1 MTRLLKFLM
10 LCGVAAGVSPRSA
23 SALAIQA
30 EHRLVAPNLAGQTL
44 EIMVTGGELV
54 SGVNLYA
61 QVGDGG
67 PELADYGLPAGQDGP
82 SISTVDL
89 KMGTVFFHVPDPAVN
104 LGSLPQVAV
113 WSLGIAAQGGKVP
126 AQGRLA
132 RLTID
137 TTGFTEGR
145 WDLSLSNVLAGLDG
159 GPFATDFAGLPASIS
174 NGSIRI
180 FGGRAGDTNADGLVD
195 IKDLNNV
202 RNQFGAVGGNPIGD
216 TLPFNGV
223 VGIEDLNAVRNNF
236 GAVGGAAAVPEP
248 SALLLSGVCVA
259 LLSAAFVKRR
269 QSR

>member
-1 MTRLLKFLM
+1 MTRLLKFLI
-10 LCGVAAGVSPRSA
+10 LCSAVAGVSPQR
-23 SALAIQA
+23 ALALEINA
-30 EHRLVAPNLAGQTL
+30 GHLLLAPNQAGQTF

-61 QVGDGG
+61 QIGDGG
-67 PELADYGLPAGQDGP
+67 PELANYGLPAGQDGP

-89 KMGTVFFHVPDPAVN
+89 KTGGVFSNVPDPAVN

-137 TTGFTEGR
+137 TTGFSAGR
-145 WDLSLSNVLAGLDG
+145 WDVTLSDVLAGLNG
-159 GPFATDFAGLPASIS
+159 GPFATDFAGMPASIT

-180 FGGRAGDTNADGLVD
+180 NGGRAGDTNADGLVD

-236 GAVGGAAAVPEP
+236 GAAGGAAVPEP
-248 SALLLSGVCVA
+248 NALLLSGTCLA
-259 LLSAAFVKRR
+259 LLSAAFLQRR
-269 QSR
+269 TTK